1 MPLLAESVEVCWG
14 LEMLSERVGDGV
26 RRGDA
31 ASGSRVGDTRP
42 VTAFDRAIVFDCG
55 LKSTGGLSARSVV
68 EEESRLSDEAFAG
81 PVFEGDIDRAL
92 SEETF
97 R

>member
-1 MPLLAESVEVCWG
+1 M
-14 LEMLSERVGDGV
+14 EMLSERVGDGV
-26 RRGDA
+26 SCGDA
-31 ASGSRVGDTRP
+31 ASGSRVGDIRP
-42 VTAFDRAIVFDCG
+42 VIAFDRARFFDCG

-68 EEESRLSDEAFAG
+68 EEESRLSDEVFAG

-92 SEETF
+92 SRRTF